1 MKDRTQRIYISN
13 LPWQTTNV
21 DLIELFSPFGAV
33 FWARVILDEDGRSRG
48 FGFCQLRSREEALKA
63 IQALNGAEL
72 NGRKLIVNEAK
83 QSWKG
88 RGDG

>member
-1 MKDRTQRIYISN
+1 MKDRTTRLYISN
-13 LPWQTTNV
+13 IPWACTNA
-21 DLIELFSPFGAV
+21 DLLELFSPFGAV
-33 FWARVILDEDGRSRG
+33 FWGRVILDEDGRSRG
-48 FGFCQLRSREEALKA
+48 FGFVQMRSREEALKA
-63 IQALNGAEL
+63 IQALNGADL